1 MKLKALLILSGFLG
15 FLAGGAAQ
23 ADDYPD
29 KPITLV
35 VPTAPGGGQDTLS
48 RLIANKFGEILHTTI
63 VVENRAG
70 AGGSVGAQ
78 YVAQSAPDGYT
89 LLMTTMNNAANMSLI
104 RNLNYSLTADL
115 TGVTELVK
123 SPFIL
128 CVNPNVPAKSFQEFV
143 KLAKSEP
150 GKLNYGSS
158 GVGGSSHLGM
168 ELLKTE
174 TGMDVVHIPLDG
186 SGPSVTELL
195 AGRIDVTMLQ
205 AAVVEPLVKDGKVRA
220 LAVTSAKRSSLTPDI
235 PSIAELGVS
244 NYDVAV
250 WYGITVPSK
259 TPKEIIEKL
268 HNALL
273 QTMADP
279 DTKKK
284 IVGLGF
290 DVVGAGPDDFNTLI
304 ASDVKRWGEV
314 IKAAGVQPE

>member
-1 MKLKALLILSGFLG
+1 
-15 FLAGGAAQ
+15 
-23 ADDYPD
+23 
-29 KPITLV
+29 V
-35 VPTAPGGGQDTLS
+35 
-48 RLIANKFGEILHTTI
+48 

-78 YVAQSAPDGYT
+78 YVAKSRPDGYT
-89 LLMTTMNNAANMSLI
+89 ILMTTMNNAANMSLVK
-104 RNLNYSLTADL
+104 NLNYSLTGDL

-128 CVNPNVPAKSFQEFV
+128 CVNPKVPAQTFQEFV

-168 ELLKTE
+168 ELLKTD
-174 TGMDVVHIPLDG
+174 TGMDIVHIPLDG

-220 LAVTSAKRSSLTPDI
+220 LAVTSAKRSALTPEI
-235 PSIAELGVS
+235 PSIAELGV
-244 NYDVAV
+244 NDYDVAG
-250 WYGITVPSK
+250 WYGITVPTK
-259 TPKEIIEKL
+259 TPKDVVEKL
-268 HNALL
+268 HQALL
-273 QTMADP
+273 ATMNDP
-279 DTKKK
+279 ETRKK

-290 DVVGAGPDDFNTLI
+290 DVVNAGPDEFNTLI